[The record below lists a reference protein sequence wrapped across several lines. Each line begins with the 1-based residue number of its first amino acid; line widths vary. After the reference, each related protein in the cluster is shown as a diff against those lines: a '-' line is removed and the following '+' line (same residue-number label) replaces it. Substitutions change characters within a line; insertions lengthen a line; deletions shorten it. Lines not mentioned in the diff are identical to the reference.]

1 MKIFSKRNALIG
13 SVTLWFAKRYV
24 KRRFGSKTAKTAA

>member
-13 SVTLWFAKRYV
+13 SITLFFAKRYM
-24 KRRFGSKTAKTAA
+24 KRRFGSKTAKNTA